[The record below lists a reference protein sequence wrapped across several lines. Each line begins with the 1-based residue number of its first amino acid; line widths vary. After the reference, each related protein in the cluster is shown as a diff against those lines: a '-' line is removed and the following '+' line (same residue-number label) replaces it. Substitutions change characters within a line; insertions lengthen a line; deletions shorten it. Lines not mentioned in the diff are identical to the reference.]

1 MEKNEIRES
10 ALKMKDIK
18 DLRLL
23 LNKVKRD
30 VLGDKSYPIYL
41 KQITYYCNPRR
52 DGVERFISFSI
63 PKKSGGERIIS
74 APVAGLKSI
83 LYSLNTILQSIYE
96 PSKYAMGFVIG
107 RSVVDNARIHI
118 GQNYV
123 YNIDLKDF
131 FPSIDKSRVWK
142 RLTLPP
148 FNFSSDLADVIAGL
162 CTMRIDDG
170 NNVRYVLPQGAPT
183 SPTLT
188 NIICEKLDRQLGRLA
203 KKHGLRYT
211 RYADDITFSSM
222 HYVYAKDG
230 DFINSLHQIIEQ
242 NRFTIN
248 DKKTRL
254 QTTKDRQEV
263 TGIVLSD
270 KLNVAHKYTDE
281 LRTLLHIWEK
291 YGYVSARESYMRH
304 RKTSPI
310 HRSRVGEPNI
320 ETVILG
326 KLQYLKMVKGDA
338 DEVYN
343 KLITRFKNLISQSGN
358 GTKYGI
364 YKQLT
369 YLHTMTREEFKKTVQ
384 AEICYDPNA
393 QIKLYFKSNGIDT
406 PISPSRYIDVD
417 KLFDGG
423 EVSDKLWSK
432 MRISLCDNGI
442 TQFYMLHKKL
452 VSPKHT
458 AEYKDLQVKLEQIL
472 SDIVNSDI
480 FKSVLTDDVLF
491 EEYGEMVEL
500 EDLEDVITD
509 NESAKTIAKLAEK
522 IDANVEVIKTHI

>member
-1 MEKNEIRES
+1 
-10 ALKMKDIK
+10 
-18 DLRLL
+18 
-23 LNKVKRD
+23 
-30 VLGDKSYPIYL
+30 
-41 KQITYYCNPRR
+41 
-52 DGVERFISFSI
+52 
-63 PKKSGGERIIS
+63 
-74 APVAGLKSI
+74 
-83 LYSLNTILQSIYE
+83 
-96 PSKYAMGFVIG
+96 
-107 RSVVDNARIHI
+107 
-118 GQNYV
+118 
-123 YNIDLKDF
+123 
-131 FPSIDKSRVWK
+131 
-142 RLTLPP
+142 
-148 FNFSSDLADVIAGL
+148 
-162 CTMRIDDG
+162 MRIDDG
-170 NNVRYVLPQGAPT
+170 DNVRYVLPQGAPT

-320 ETVILG
+320 ETVIMG

-458 AEYKDLQVKLEQIL
+458 AEYKDSQVKLEQIL